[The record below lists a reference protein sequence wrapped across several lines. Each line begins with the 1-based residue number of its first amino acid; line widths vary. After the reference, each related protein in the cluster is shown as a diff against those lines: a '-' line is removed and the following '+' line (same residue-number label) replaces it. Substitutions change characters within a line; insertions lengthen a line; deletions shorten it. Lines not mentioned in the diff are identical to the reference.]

1 MSKLRGR
8 FTSQILMAFSENLNF
23 TQYIF
28 PYLRESKNTVP
39 TYNCLLFKIE
49 FKTTGT
55 HFLSKTSMTNDLSF
69 QIKVIRTCISRLI
82 NGHNQDAAT
91 TTTHLHAY
99 PLHTCILKTLHAY
112 FVECGK
118 HKKEWQN
125 KWWSSVIYKWTSFR
139 CSHGLNKLSWTVST
153 QSFKSRKS
161 LLRQKLLFLKTVTYS
176 VLVIEKVQTA

>member
-69 QIKVIRTCISRLI
+69 QIRVIHTYIS
-82 NGHNQDAAT
+82 
-91 TTTHLHAY
+91 
-99 PLHTCILKTLHAY
+99 P
-112 FVECGK
+112 
-118 HKKEWQN
+118 
-125 KWWSSVIYKWTSFR
+125 YKWSQSGR
-139 CSHGLNKLSWTVST
+139 RHHHHPSSCLPSAGPLQGLKSGGLVVLGALNDRIPKPLPKARVFQLST
-153 QSFKSRKS
+153 
-161 LLRQKLLFLKTVTYS
+161 
-176 VLVIEKVQTA
+176 